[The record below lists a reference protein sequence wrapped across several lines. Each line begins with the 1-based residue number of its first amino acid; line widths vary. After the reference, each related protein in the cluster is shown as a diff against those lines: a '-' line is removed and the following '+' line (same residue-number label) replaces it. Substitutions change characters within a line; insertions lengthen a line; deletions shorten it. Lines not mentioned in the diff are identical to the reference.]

1 MVSKIDRKE
10 IFQMLQVVPPLAA
23 VFAGAATL
31 FTLGF
36 VPAVAVGAATFV
48 CGYVGLVAGGLG
60 GGLVGGLGSAAL
72 GSIFGAATKGRQGAG
87 AGEVLSLVGGGTAG
101 ALIGATIGVFGG
113 SYAGY
118 DFSHDAME
126 RYINNAPAAEQTAPA
141 AVETQ
146 GQASLK
152 VPTIAAPALRAA

>member
-1 MVSKIDRKE
+1 
-10 IFQMLQVVPPLAA
+10 MLQVVPPLAA
-23 VFAGAATL
+23 IFAGAATL

-48 CGYVGLVAGGLG
+48 CGYVGLVAGGVG
-60 GGLVGGLGSAAL
+60 GGLVGGLGSAVL
-72 GSIFGAATKGRQGAG
+72 GSAFGAAAKGREGAG
-87 AGEVLSLVGGGTAG
+87 VGGLLGFTGGG
-101 ALIGATIGVFGG
+101 AVGAIVGATIGVFGG